1 MQTVP
6 PKLPPAL
13 SSPLVTKHAACLIK
27 RHLWNKA
34 AKSALIVIDFM
45 NYTGDSRGNRT
56 RLVLAPT
63 YYQTFYMKQEICW
76 NFFKILFSFHL
87 FFEEMLQ
94 SLYVQKSRNVNI
106 LANWHIWVLSNIK
119 LVSRYLDW
127 QRPACQLFT
136 NFASLHIGIFDRGV
150 TAMIFFNSRWTH
162 NQKNVVVVNER
173 KGKGKG

>member
-63 YYQTFYMKQEICW
+63 YYQTFYMKHDICW
-76 NFFKILFSFHL
+76 NFLQNPLAVVWISVIRDQCACNASVTKQRSFSSSKAECPDINKDSGITQFVL
-87 FFEEMLQ
+87 QTCSFEKMLPSSYVHQ
-94 SLYVQKSRNVNI
+94 S
-106 LANWHIWVLSNIK
+106 
-119 LVSRYLDW
+119 
-127 QRPACQLFT
+127 
-136 NFASLHIGIFDRGV
+136 
-150 TAMIFFNSRWTH
+150 
-162 NQKNVVVVNER
+162 
-173 KGKGKG
+173 